1 MITCQPVTQNIR
13 TGLLQARM
21 LVFGNGS
28 WGKVGLILLRD
39 PNMITYFLS
48 YFHHDIEQIYF
59 IGTVITNLN

>member
-48 YFHHDIEQIYF
+48 YFHHDIEQI
-59 IGTVITNLN
+59 